1 LSYVGIFNVF
11 ETAGLCPSGYSIFYH
26 ISERLSNLHAQR
38 IEHGEN
44 NKMRLVFSIQPSKL
58 ITYNL

>member
-11 ETAGLCPSGYSIFYH
+11 ETAGLYPSGYSIFYH

-44 NKMRLVFSIQPSKL
+44 IK
-58 ITYNL
+58 